1 MEDSDEPG
9 QGAPPHPVDLA
20 SLVEHAVRL
29 SQQLEEVWSSA
40 LDETALDE
48 AQQDVL
54 AEWSA
59 VLTSLHREVDEAERH
74 LAEAGI
80 DPQLAHHPHDLGA
93 VATFQLDAGVEQRWQ
108 QLQTAQ
114 LIALENLARAAG
126 ALTEPSGK
134 RVRLQT
140 GVAES
145 WWEAGAF
152 GLVRSRALLVLRV
165 TREVER
171 GQALLLGEEPPSEAA
186 IARDRAYDAL
196 DAARIALT
204 RGDPDAALLHAH
216 TALRV
221 HVRAALTDATSDVS
235 AADRPGA
242 LLARVPSLAE
252 WAEVLQLLDAAA
264 AQSLTGDGP
273 SVDVTVP
280 LARVVVPLAR
290 EVIRGVQL
298 AELVEAAGSE
308 GKE

>member
-1 MEDSDEPG
+1 MEGSDEPA
-9 QGAPPHPVDLA
+9 QGAPAHPVDLA

-29 SQQLEEVWSSA
+29 SQQLEKVWSSA

-59 VLTSLHREVDEAERH
+59 VLRSLHREVDEAETH

-80 DPQLAHHPHDLGA
+80 DPRLASHPLDPAA
-93 VATFQLDAGVEQRWQ
+93 VATFQLDAEPEQRWQ
-108 QLQTAQ
+108 QLQAAQ
-114 LIALENLARAAG
+114 LIALENLARAVG

-134 RVRLQT
+134 RVPLQT
-140 GVAES
+140 GVTES

-186 IARDRAYDAL
+186 VARDRAYDAL
-196 DAARIALT
+196 DASRIALT
-204 RGDPDAALLHAH
+204 RGDPEAALLHAH
-216 TALRV
+216 TALRLR
-221 HVRAALTDATSDVS
+221 VRAALTNTNSDFS

-242 LLARVPSLAE
+242 VLARVPSLAE

-264 AQSLTGDGP
+264 ARSLAGDGTP
-273 SVDVTVP
+273 VDVTVP

-290 EVIRGVQL
+290 EVIRSVQL
-298 AELVEAAGSE
+298 AELVEAAHLE
-308 GKE
+308 GGA